1 MQSRRD
7 LLKTLGAGALGAAT
21 LTATGLASK
30 RAKADTLRAFASG
43 SRSGAPWCLLA
54 PLQAGSSVGKG
65 WKVESLRSVSNGA
78 AILSLTH
85 KTEGTARIHLCMR
98 QGKATGLAHSH
109 LLDLVLMDG
118 GNGAKPTHESLGRVA
133 SGIAKRIAKNELGAV
148 EDGTL
153 DAMTRMLTHNERQA
167 LFGPE
172 NIL

>member
-1 MQSRRD
+1 MHSRRH

-21 LTATGLASK
+21 LTATGIASR
-30 RAKADTLRAFASG
+30 RAKADTLKAFASG
-43 SRSGAPWCLLA
+43 SRTGAPWCLLS
-54 PLQAGSSVGKG
+54 PLQPGSTVGKG
-65 WKVESLRSVSNGA
+65 WKVHSLGPVRNGA

-85 KTEGTARIHLCMR
+85 KTHGAARVHVCMR

-118 GNGAKPTHESLGRVA
+118 GDGAKPTQEALGRVVH
-133 SGIAKRIAKNELGAV
+133 GIAKRIAKNELGAV

-153 DAMTRMLTHNERQA
+153 DAMTRMLTHQERLA
-167 LFGPE
+167 LYGPE